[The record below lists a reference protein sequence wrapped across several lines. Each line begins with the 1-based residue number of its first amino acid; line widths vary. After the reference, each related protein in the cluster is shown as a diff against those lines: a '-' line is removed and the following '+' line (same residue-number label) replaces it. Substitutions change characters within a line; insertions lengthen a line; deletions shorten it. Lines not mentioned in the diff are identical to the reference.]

1 MKLRNFIKT
10 YDNVLPL
17 KTLTNLIRYANIV
30 NFDEALIGGSAP
42 GESVKNFDV
51 RRTYNYG
58 LLKNSNKF
66 SDVHWCN
73 LLQKTFNDLLI
84 SYHRDLNILDYN
96 WRTVKDIQVL
106 KYENTGFYKWHTDH
120 FHDIPRTYTIVY
132 LLNNDYDGGNLSFRN
147 PDGSEEW
154 EVKTEPNKVIIWP
167 SNFLYPHTVK
177 SVTKG
182 IRYSIVAWA
191 L

>member
-1 MKLRNFIKT
+1 MKLKDFIKT

-17 KTLTNLIRYANIV
+17 KTLSSLIRYANVVDFKEAAIGGADKDSVV
-30 NFDEALIGGSAP
+30 NFDI
-42 GESVKNFDV
+42 
-51 RRTYNYG
+51 RRTYYYG
-58 LLKNSNKF
+58 FSNKSAKL
-66 SDVHWCN
+66 SDVHWGN
-73 LLQKTFNDLLI
+73 LLQKTFNDLLHL
-84 SYHRDLNILDYN
+84 YHKDLNILDYT
-96 WRTVKDIQVL
+96 WKTVKDIQVL

-120 FHDIPRTYTIVY
+120 CPEIPRTYTIVY
-132 LLNNDYDGGNLSFRN
+132 LLNNDYEGGNLSFRN